1 MSETGQLSDLEVE
14 LYRALLTMPGS
25 TLAQIAENLGRG
37 ADDLDKPAATL
48 ADMGLLRADVGDS
61 FLAISPMLAE
71 ATVLGA
77 EDLELGARR
86 ASVEARRNAIRGLVP
101 DWNETLSSTVQ
112 EVAVD
117 VLSDQTAIANVLMH
131 YADRCQNELLS
142 VAPGRLPTTRI
153 DGRTRI
159 ANLYSLR
166 RGIKTRALYQHTAL
180 RDRAS
185 RSYLNEL
192 ADNGAKIRFASSVPG
207 RSLVVDRD
215 VALLPIP
222 TAEVGR
228 HGLAVVREPN
238 VIAWVVATFE
248 QLWAEASPLE
258 DVIHQQ
264 RDETELDHTRA
275 AILRLMAEG
284 EKDEAISR
292 RLSISVRTC
301 RRHIADYM
309 AQVGAT
315 SRFQAG
321 VIAARAGHTD
331 NQRVSNPMTIKAG
344 NHDNW
349 YLSAHRA
356 IAVAAESTTQDG
368 TWKLSA
374 AMLPWAT
381 NASVITPIVF
391 CASLVP

>member
-1 MSETGQLSDLEVE
+1 MGDTGQLGDLEVR
-14 LYRALLTMPGS
+14 LYRALLATPGQPVGDIAKEFS
-25 TLAQIAENLGRG
+25 TPTG
-37 ADDLDKPAATL
+37 DLDKPLAAL
-48 ADMGLLRADVGDS
+48 VDFGLLRPTSEDTFIAV
-61 FLAISPMLAE
+61 SPMLAE

-86 ASVEARRNAIRGLVP
+86 ASVEARRNAIRSLVP
-101 DWNETLSSTVQ
+101 DWNTARTGAVQ
-112 EVAVD
+112 DVAVD
-117 VLSDQTAIANVLMH
+117 VVSDQSAIANVLMH

-142 VAPGRLPTTRI
+142 VAPGRVPSTRV
-153 DGRTRI
+153 DGRTRV
-159 ANLYSLR
+159 ANIYSAR

-180 RDRAS
+180 RDRAT

-192 ADNGAKIRFASSVPG
+192 AENGAKIRFASSVPG
-207 RSLVVDRD
+207 RSLVVDRE

-222 TAEVGR
+222 TDDPGR

-248 QLWAEASPLE
+248 QLWAEAAPLE
-258 DVIHQQ
+258 DVIHHQ
-264 RDETELDHTRA
+264 RDETELDATRA

-292 RLSISVRTC
+292 RLAISVRTC

-309 AQVGAT
+309 TQVGAT

-331 NQRVSNPMTIKAG
+331 TPTAG
-344 NHDNW
+344 
-349 YLSAHRA
+349 
-356 IAVAAESTTQDG
+356 
-368 TWKLSA
+368 
-374 AMLPWAT
+374 
-381 NASVITPIVF
+381 
-391 CASLVP
+391 

>member
-14 LYRALLTMPGS
+14 LYRALLTQPGS
-25 TLAQIAENLGRG
+25 TLSQLAENLGTTAG
-37 ADDLDKPAATL
+37 DLDKPAAAL
-48 ADMGLLRADVGDS
+48 ADMGLVRGDAADRLV
-61 FLAISPMLAE
+61 AISPMLAE
-71 ATVLGA
+71 AIVLGA

-86 ASVEARRNAIRGLVP
+86 AAAEARRNAIRGLVP
-101 DWNETLSSTVQ
+101 DWNAVLSGPAQ
-112 EVAVD
+112 DVAID
-117 VLSDQTAIANVLMH
+117 VISDQTAMANVLMH

-153 DGRTRI
+153 DSRTRI

-166 RGIKTRALYQHTAL
+166 RGVKTRALYQHTAL

-185 RSYLNEL
+185 RSYLYEL
-192 ADNGAKIRFASSVPG
+192 AENGAKIRFASSVPG

-222 TAEVGR
+222 TNDAGM
-228 HGLAVVREPN
+228 HGLVVVREPN
-238 VIAWVVATFE
+238 IIAWVVATFE
-248 QLWAEASPLE
+248 QLWSEASPIE
-258 DVIHQQ
+258 EVIHHE

-331 NQRVSNPMTIKAG
+331 
-344 NHDNW
+344 
-349 YLSAHRA
+349 
-356 IAVAAESTTQDG
+356 
-368 TWKLSA
+368 
-374 AMLPWAT
+374 
-381 NASVITPIVF
+381 TPT
-391 CASLVP
+391 LT

>member
-1 MSETGQLSDLEVE
+1 MGDSGQLSEREVE
-14 LYRALLTMPGS
+14 LYRALLGRPAT
-25 TLAQIAENLGRG
+25 TLADIADQLDVALG
-37 ADDLDKPAATL
+37 DLDKPAAAL
-48 ADMGLLRADVGDS
+48 VEMGLLRTTTNDL
-61 FLAISPMLAE
+61 LAAVSPMLAE

-86 ASVEARRNAIRGLVP
+86 ASVEARRNAIRSLVP
-101 DWNETLSSTVQ
+101 DWNSALSGGIQ
-112 EVAVD
+112 DVAVD
-117 VLSDQTAIANVLMH
+117 VISDQTAIGNVLMH
-131 YADRCQNELLS
+131 YADRVQNELLS

-159 ANLYSLR
+159 ANIYSLR

-180 RDRAS
+180 RDRAT
-185 RSYLNEL
+185 RAYLNDL
-192 ADNGAKIRFASSVPG
+192 AENGAKIRFASSVPG
-207 RSLVVDRD
+207 RSLVVDRE

-222 TAEVGR
+222 TNEHGR
-228 HGLAVVREPN
+228 HGLAVVHEPN
-238 VIAWVVATFE
+238 VIAWVIATFE

-258 DVIHQQ
+258 EVINHQ
-264 RDETELDHTRA
+264 RDETELDQTRA

-331 NQRVSNPMTIKAG
+331 NPAPG
-344 NHDNW
+344 
-349 YLSAHRA
+349 
-356 IAVAAESTTQDG
+356 
-368 TWKLSA
+368 
-374 AMLPWAT
+374 
-381 NASVITPIVF
+381 
-391 CASLVP
+391 

>member
-1 MSETGQLSDLEVE
+1 MA
-14 LYRALLTMPGS
+14 LYRAALSRPDQLIPD
-25 TLAQIAENLGRG
+25 LAEELATTSDEIDKSVARLAE
-37 ADDLDKPAATL
+37 
-48 ADMGLLRADVGDS
+48 MGLLRLSEGDR
-61 FLAISPMLAE
+61 LNAVSPMLAE

-86 ASVEARRNAIRGLVP
+86 AAVEQRRDTIRRLVP
-101 DWNETLSSTVQ
+101 EWNAAFSTIVH
-112 EVAVD
+112 EGAVD
-117 VLSDQTAIANVLMH
+117 VISDQSAIANVLMH
-131 YADRCQNELLS
+131 YADRCEQELLS
-142 VAPGRLPTTRI
+142 VAPGRLPSTRI
-153 DGRTRI
+153 DGRTRV
-159 ANLYSLR
+159 ANVYSAR

-180 RDRAS
+180 RDRAT

-192 ADNGAKIRFASSVPG
+192 AQNGAKIRFAPSVPG
-207 RSLVVDRD
+207 RSLVVDRS

-222 TAEVGR
+222 TDDPGR

-248 QLWAEASPLE
+248 QLWAEAAPLE
-258 DVIHQQ
+258 DVINKQH
-264 RDETELDHTRA
+264 DDTELDQTRA

-309 AQVGAT
+309 AQVGAS

-331 NQRVSNPMTIKAG
+331 AP
-344 NHDNW
+344 
-349 YLSAHRA
+349 
-356 IAVAAESTTQDG
+356 
-368 TWKLSA
+368 
-374 AMLPWAT
+374 
-381 NASVITPIVF
+381 TPG
-391 CASLVP
+391 

>member
-1 MSETGQLSDLEVE
+1 MSETGQLTELEVE
-14 LYRALLTMPGS
+14 LYRALLTRPGS
-25 TLAQIAENLGRG
+25 TLSQIAVNLGRTAG
-37 ADDLDKPAATL
+37 DLDKPAASL
-48 ADMGLLRADVGDS
+48 GDMGLLRSEGRDS
-61 FLAISPMLAE
+61 FTAVSPMLAE

-86 ASVEARRNAIRGLVP
+86 ASIEARRNAIRGLVP
-101 DWNETLSSTVQ
+101 DWNESLSSTVQ

-222 TAEVGR
+222 TSEVGR

-258 DVIHQQ
+258 DVIHHQ

-331 NQRVSNPMTIKAG
+331 SP
-344 NHDNW
+344 
-349 YLSAHRA
+349 
-356 IAVAAESTTQDG
+356 
-368 TWKLSA
+368 
-374 AMLPWAT
+374 
-381 NASVITPIVF
+381 ASG
-391 CASLVP
+391 

>member
-1 MSETGQLSDLEVE
+1 MCSPRPAGRWPSWPCRSTSRPREVDKSVARLAE
-14 LYRALLTMPGS
+14 L
-25 TLAQIAENLGRG
+25 
-37 ADDLDKPAATL
+37 
-48 ADMGLLRADVGDS
+48 GLLRHTDDDRLTGV
-61 FLAISPMLAE
+61 SPMLAE

-86 ASVEARRNAIRGLVP
+86 AAVEQRRDTIRRLVP
-101 DWNETLSSTVQ
+101 EWNTSFSTQFHEGV
-112 EVAVD
+112 VD
-117 VLSDQTAIANVLMH
+117 VITDQTAMANILMH
-131 YADRCQNELLS
+131 YAGQCEQELLS
-142 VAPGRLPTTRI
+142 VAPGRLPSTRI
-153 DGRTRI
+153 DGRTRV
-159 ANLYSLR
+159 ANVYSAR

-180 RDRAS
+180 RDRAT

-192 ADNGAKIRFASSVPG
+192 AQNGANIRFAPSVPG
-207 RSLVVDRD
+207 RSLVVDRS

-222 TAEVGR
+222 TDDLGR

-258 DVIHQQ
+258 DVINRQH
-264 RDETELDHTRA
+264 DDTELDQTRA

-331 NQRVSNPMTIKAG
+331 SP
-344 NHDNW
+344 
-349 YLSAHRA
+349 SA
-356 IAVAAESTTQDG
+356 
-368 TWKLSA
+368 
-374 AMLPWAT
+374 
-381 NASVITPIVF
+381 F
-391 CASLVP
+391 

>member
-1 MSETGQLSDLEVE
+1 MSETGQLGDLEVAV
-14 LYRALLTMPGS
+14 YRALLGVPGR
-25 TLAQIAENLGRG
+25 TQADLAEGLGRPV
-37 ADDLDKPAATL
+37 DELDKALATL
-48 ADMGLLRADVGDS
+48 LDMGLVRYRTDDLLVAV
-61 FLAISPMLAE
+61 SPMLAE

-86 ASVEARRNAIRGLVP
+86 ASVETRRNAIRGLVP
-101 DWNETLSSTVQ
+101 DWNSALTTAVEDAS
-112 EVAVD
+112 VD
-117 VLSDQTAIANVLMH
+117 VISDQTAMANLLMH

-159 ANLYSLR
+159 ANIYSLR

-180 RDRAS
+180 RDRAT
-185 RSYLNEL
+185 RAYLNEL
-192 ADNGAKIRFASSVPG
+192 AENGAKIRFATSVPG
-207 RSLVVDRD
+207 RSLVIDRE
-215 VALLPIP
+215 VALLPLP
-222 TAEVGR
+222 TI
-228 HGLAVVREPN
+228 GLAVVREPN
-238 VIAWVVATFE
+238 IIAWVVATFE
-248 QLWAEASPLE
+248 QLWAEASALE
-258 DVIHQQ
+258 DVIHHD
-264 RDETELDHTRA
+264 RDEAELDQTRA

-331 NQRVSNPMTIKAG
+331 SPA
-344 NHDNW
+344 
-349 YLSAHRA
+349 
-356 IAVAAESTTQDG
+356 
-368 TWKLSA
+368 
-374 AMLPWAT
+374 P
-381 NASVITPIVF
+381 P
-391 CASLVP
+391 

>member
-1 MSETGQLSDLEVE
+1 MRELGDSDIA
-14 LYRALLTMPGS
+14 LYRVLLRRPGTALTD
-25 TLAQIAENLGRG
+25 LGAVLG
-37 ADDLDKPAATL
+37 EPTEDLDKPL
-48 ADMGLLRADVGDS
+48 ARLIELGLVRSDDGETFTAM
-61 FLAISPMLAE
+61 SPMLAE

-86 ASVEARRNAIRGLVP
+86 AALESRRNTIRQLVP
-101 DWNETLSSTVQ
+101 EWNEALS
-112 EVAVD
+112 EYAREAAVD
-117 VLSDQTAIANVLMH
+117 VISEQADIANVLMH
-131 YADRCQNELLS
+131 YADNCQTELLS

-185 RSYLNEL
+185 RSYLHEL

-207 RSLVVDRD
+207 RSLVVDRR

-222 TAEVGR
+222 TSDPGR

-238 VIAWVVATFE
+238 VVAWVIATFE
-248 QLWAEASPLE
+248 QLWAEAAPLE
-258 DVIHQQ
+258 DVINKQHE
-264 RDETELDHTRA
+264 ETEFDQTLS

-321 VIAARAGHTD
+321 VIAARAGHSDT
-331 NQRVSNPMTIKAG
+331 T
-344 NHDNW
+344 
-349 YLSAHRA
+349 
-356 IAVAAESTTQDG
+356 AVG
-368 TWKLSA
+368 
-374 AMLPWAT
+374 
-381 NASVITPIVF
+381 
-391 CASLVP
+391 